1 MKPIVILYHKDC
13 FDGFGG
19 AWAAYKKF
27 GKKAD
32 YFGIEHQAQPL
43 KELKNKEIYFVDFC
57 YQKKEIMEKLL
68 KENKKVVVI
77 DHHISQKETI
87 KISSEYVYSL
97 EHSGSVL
104 AWKYFHP
111 QKPIPKLLRHIE
123 DIDLWKFKI
132 AGTKELMM
140 ALDARDFNFSVWDK
154 IAKDFENSKKRRKYF
169 EVGKILTKYRQKLIN
184 KIAFR
189 ADKAKIHNHSALIAN
204 SPVFQS
210 EIGNALVEKGAALG
224 IIWSQRNGKR
234 YFSLRSNGK
243 VDVSKI
249 AKKYGGGGHKAAA
262 GFSMDI
268 KKPLPWKTIK

>member
-43 KELKNKEIYFVDFC
+43 KLKNKEIYFVDFC

-97 EHSGSVL
+97 ERSGSVL

-184 KIAFR
+184 KIASR
-189 ADKAKIHNHSALIAN
+189 ADKAEIYNHSALIAN

>member
-111 QKPIPKLLRHIE
+111 PLTRKFGVHPQKPIPKLLRHIE
-123 DIDLWKFKI
+123 DIDLWKVKLT
-132 AGTKELMM
+132 GTKELMM
-140 ALDARDFNFSVWDK
+140 ALDIRDFNFPVWDK

-169 EVGKILTKYRQKLIN
+169 EVGKILIKYRQKLIN
-184 KIAFR
+184 KLSSR

-249 AKKYGGGGHKAAA
+249 AKKYGGGGHKAE
-262 GFSMDI
+262 I
-268 KKPLPWKTIK
+268 

>member
-32 YFGIEHQAQPL
+32 YFGIEHQAKPL
-43 KELKNKEIYFVDFC
+43 KKLKNKEIYFVDFC

-123 DIDLWKFKI
+123 DIDLWKFKLT
-132 AGTKELMM
+132 GTKELMM
-140 ALDARDFNFSVWDK
+140 ALDIRDFNFPVWDK

-169 EVGKILTKYRQKLIN
+169 EVGKILIKYRQKLIN
-184 KIAFR
+184 KLSSR

>member
-1 MKPIVILYHKDC
+1 MKPIVIFYHKDC

-32 YFGIEHQAQPL
+32 YFGIEHQTQPP

-57 YQKKEIMEKLL
+57 YHKKEIMEKLL

-77 DHHISQKETI
+77 DHHVSQKELV
-87 KISSEYVYSL
+87 KISSEYIYDIK
-97 EHSGSVL
+97 HSGAVL
-104 AWKYFHP
+104 AWKYFHRK
-111 QKPIPKLLRHIE
+111 KPIPKLLRHIE
-123 DIDLWKFKI
+123 DIDLWKFKLT
-132 AGTKELMM
+132 GTKELMM

-154 IAKDFENSKKRRKYF
+154 ISKDFENSKKRKKYL

-184 KIAFR
+184 KIASR
-189 ADKAKIHNHSALIAN
+189 ADKAEIYNHSALIAN

-224 IIWSQRNGKR
+224 IIWSQRNGNR

-262 GFSMDI
+262 GFSMNI